1 MSLIN
6 MFRDMGL
13 IYWTDERLQS
23 ANKRTI
29 RIQLFLIS
37 FLILFTELALIR
49 WIPSNVRYLGFF
61 LNFILMATFLG
72 MGTGILSSRRKNL
85 WLPPFPFVVFLTIF
99 FVSSNQFILDI
110 PSNEVLYY
118 GISENSQDSEGFWLL
133 PLMFIISAVTILPL
147 GRTLGRLLPALPPL
161 EAYALDIGGSLTGI
175 AAFFMISFFSIPP
188 VIWFTLIALV
198 YLITRPGSELLI
210 SISLF
215 GCGVFVVWFISVGT
229 IWSPYYLIRLYDM
242 PDMEG
247 YMISVNG
254 IGHQGLTPTETKENF
269 YFKVYDM
276 LDEQHFPE
284 KALIIGAGS
293 GSDVAIALEQ
303 GLDEIT
309 VVEIDPKIYQIG
321 LELHPDRPYQDP
333 RVEVVIQ
340 DGRFYLNDTEEK
352 FDLIVFALP
361 DSLTL
366 TSGFSS
372 LRLESFLLTTE
383 SLSAARDLLSEDGV
397 LVMYNYYRE
406 EWLIQKLA
414 QMLEVTFGEEPYVA
428 TYGAWGR
435 AAVLLSGP
443 GLDFMPEYVNEPYL
457 EGAEHTNKNFEN
469 FKLPVIGEGRLK
481 GDSGLSL
488 TIDDWPFVYMPKRT
502 IPSVFLLA
510 LGMIA
515 VISFAMVGLTQ
526 PKNERKM
533 FSWHFFFLGVAFMV
547 LETRSLV
554 TFSLLFGST
563 WIVNSLVFFAILSS
577 VLLAIFINARI
588 KIKRVNMLYILLVA
602 SMLINFFLPLQIFL
616 GIEQT
621 ILRYLIASFVAF
633 LPIFLANMIFS
644 RSFKDTDKGNGA
656 DTAFGANLLGAMAGG
671 VLEYTALAAG
681 YQALLL
687 FAVGAYLLAFVF
699 WKQEIR

>member
-1 MSLIN
+1 MSLIK
-6 MFRDMGL
+6 MFREMGH

-23 ANKRTI
+23 ANKRTV

-72 MGTGILSSRRKNL
+72 MGTGIMSSRRKNL
-85 WLPPFPFVVFLTIF
+85 WLPPFPFLLFLIIF
-99 FVSSNQFILDI
+99 FVSSNQFVLDI

-118 GISENSQDSEGFWLL
+118 GISENSQSSEGFWLL
-133 PLMFIISAVTILPL
+133 PVMFIISAVTILPL

-175 AAFFMISFFSIPP
+175 AAFFIISFFSIPP
-188 VIWFTLIALV
+188 VIWFALIALI
-198 YLITRPGSELLI
+198 YLITRPVSELLI
-210 SISLF
+210 SISLL
-215 GCGVFVVWFISVGT
+215 GCGVFIVWVISVGT
-229 IWSPYYLIRLYDM
+229 IWSPYYRIHLYDV
-242 PDMEG
+242 PDVEG
-247 YMISVNG
+247 YIISVNG
-254 IGHQGLTPTETKENF
+254 IGHQTLTPTETKENF

-276 LDEQHFPE
+276 LDEEHFPE

-303 GLDEIT
+303 GLDKIT
-309 VVEIDPKIYQIG
+309 AVEIDPKIYQIG

-333 RVEVVIQ
+333 RVDVIIQ

-383 SLSAARDLLSEDGV
+383 ALSAARDHLSEDGV

-406 EWLIQKLA
+406 DWLIQKLA

-443 GLDFMPEYVNEPYL
+443 GLDFMPEYVNDTYL
-457 EGAEHTNKNFEN
+457 EGVEHTNKNFEN
-469 FKLPVIGEGRLK
+469 FK
-481 GDSGLSL
+481 
-488 TIDDWPFVYMPKRT
+488 
-502 IPSVFLLA
+502 
-510 LGMIA
+510 
-515 VISFAMVGLTQ
+515 
-526 PKNERKM
+526 
-533 FSWHFFFLGVAFMV
+533 
-547 LETRSLV
+547 
-554 TFSLLFGST
+554 
-563 WIVNSLVFFAILSS
+563 
-577 VLLAIFINARI
+577 
-588 KIKRVNMLYILLVA
+588 
-602 SMLINFFLPLQIFL
+602 
-616 GIEQT
+616 
-621 ILRYLIASFVAF
+621 
-633 LPIFLANMIFS
+633 
-644 RSFKDTDKGNGA
+644 
-656 DTAFGANLLGAMAGG
+656 
-671 VLEYTALAAG
+671 
-681 YQALLL
+681 
-687 FAVGAYLLAFVF
+687 
-699 WKQEIR
+699 